1 MAYNNA
7 IRSGAIRVHRIV
19 VVDVARRVHIPRI
32 VRVAAVGRPFSL
44 RPVIFGRAIKP
55 AIS

>member
-7 IRSGAIRVHRIV
+7 IRSGAIRVVRIV

-44 RPVIFGRAIKP
+44 HPVIFLAGN
-55 AIS
+55 